1 MELQEGLEFYKQC
14 LKHCDDVLASL
25 YASDLQ
31 ERRKMTLIDKLLDT
45 RNELTRRIE
54 FLEELLK

>member
-31 ERRKMTLIDKLLDT
+31 ERRKTTLIDKLLDT

>member
-1 MELQEGLEFYKQC
+1 MELQEGLEFYKRC

-25 YASDLQ
+25 YASDLP
-31 ERRKMTLIDKLLDT
+31 EGRKTALIDKQLDT

-54 FLEELLK
+54 FLEELLR